1 MDQRLEGP
9 RTRGPVRSS
18 RCTELVL
25 VLACTLLTACAS
37 GGSGASTTSS
47 VGGGVEVRN
56 MVGGRGTLD
65 LSTEASVRDSIL
77 PASRASVWSA
87 LPSVFETLEMDTP
100 TVDAASLMIGN
111 ARFRPRR
118 RIGGERPS
126 RYFDCGSGPGGDY
139 ADRYQVTLYLMV
151 QLRSAPGGGTMVRT
165 TLDASARPR
174 DVAGGSVHC
183 GSKGSLERRI
193 VELILE
199 NLVRD

>member
-1 MDQRLEGP
+1 
-9 RTRGPVRSS
+9 
-18 RCTELVL
+18 
-25 VLACTLLTACAS
+25 
-37 GGSGASTTSS
+37 
-47 VGGGVEVRN
+47 